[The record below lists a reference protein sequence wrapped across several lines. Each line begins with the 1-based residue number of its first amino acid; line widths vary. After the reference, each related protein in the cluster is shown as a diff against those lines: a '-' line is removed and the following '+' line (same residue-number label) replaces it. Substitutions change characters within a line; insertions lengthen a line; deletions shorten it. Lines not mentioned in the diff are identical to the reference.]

1 MMKKTIRVE
10 YLRERIN
17 RLLNEYKDSI
27 AREEAENRLSRN
39 LESIAKRRSQ
49 IDGYRLVMLG
59 IEKVDDLIRDITK

>member
-1 MMKKTIRVE
+1 MKKTIRVE

-39 LESIAKRRSQ
+39 LESIAKRQSQ